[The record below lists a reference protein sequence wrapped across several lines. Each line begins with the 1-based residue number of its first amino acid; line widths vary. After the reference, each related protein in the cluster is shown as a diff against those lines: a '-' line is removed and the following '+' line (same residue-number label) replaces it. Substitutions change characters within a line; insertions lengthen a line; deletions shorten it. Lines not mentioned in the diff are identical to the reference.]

1 MICGDVSQL
10 GNIREEASSIH
21 PGVEEL
27 LNQEVANYA
36 KKKDCQRLKTTANKI
51 PEIQKTITNQVKMEN
66 DAYLS
71 AESQHL
77 QDEHEKFVYDIRS
90 LKKKL
95 EDRYNTKCNALHL
108 MKPP

>member
-51 PEIQKTITNQVKMEN
+51 PGGIDTFN
-66 DAYLS
+66 S